1 MNARR
6 GLEHLGARAGR
17 GSRPEELPGLSR
29 GSPQPPLARGAPHTP
44 LTTLPQPPHLRLC
57 LLAPA
62 GRSGALRTPGAPICA
77 LQIPRNVKLGAE
89 GSREGRQKLGASH
102 PLGNLRSFPVLRGPV
117 GTQTPTPHPEGTSCS
132 VYVCISIYTSVFPGL
147 PPSLGFKSQGV
158 FVQVTPTRS
167 TPLPYPQLCLPTSQD
182 LLCCF
187 AWLCSYGE
195 SGNPAVPKASPPRA
209 GRQRRGQTG
218 CRRGREGPE
227 KAVTLQSAKW
237 PCWQVRASW
246 PPVIVSEGADGVQPS
261 RHCPWNQQKTSY
273 LSPQPLLTM
282 TNSDNYGMGL
292 SLWKPFPNYSSFDSH
307 NTSVGSPGWELS
319 SPVYK

>member
-117 GTQTPTPHPEGTSCS
+117 GTQTPTPPSRGDFVFRVRLHLYLYLRLSRSPTFPWLQKPGCLCPGHPHS
-132 VYVCISIYTSVFPGL
+132 VHS
-147 PPSLGFKSQGV
+147 PSLS
-158 FVQVTPTRS
+158 
-167 TPLPYPQLCLPTSQD
+167 
-182 LLCCF
+182 
-187 AWLCSYGE
+187 
-195 SGNPAVPKASPPRA
+195 PAVSPNLP
-209 GRQRRGQTG
+209 
-218 CRRGREGPE
+218 GPSVLFCM
-227 KAVTLQSAKW
+227 ALQLWRK
-237 PCWQVRASW
+237 
-246 PPVIVSEGADGVQPS
+246 
-261 RHCPWNQQKTSY
+261 
-273 LSPQPLLTM
+273 
-282 TNSDNYGMGL
+282 
-292 SLWKPFPNYSSFDSH
+292 WKP
-307 NTSVGSPGWELS
+307 S
-319 SPVYK
+319 SP